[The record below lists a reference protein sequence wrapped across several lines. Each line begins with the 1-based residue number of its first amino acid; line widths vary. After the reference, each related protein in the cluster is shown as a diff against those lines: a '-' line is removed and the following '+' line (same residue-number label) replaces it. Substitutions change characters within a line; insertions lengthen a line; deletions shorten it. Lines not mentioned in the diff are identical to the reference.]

1 MDEVAKDQKEK
12 ALRFLNLCS
21 GRFGSEPKADHQI
34 AAELGFESP
43 AMLYKQLELDGS
55 PVCGV
60 CGQLYPSPEHRE
72 EHKGKPKKRQT
83 TLGSGRRVRL
93 PNARD
98 AESLF
103 HEALEQLKLSVYFV
117 GFEEGWLEG
126 NVEEGQFKGKHFI
139 THFVDRDS
147 SEIAW
152 REEFTEEEWRELC
165 ERHGTDPSRDQVTL
179 SVGEVGPE
187 GGVGR
192 APSERLT
199 ALIAVYV
206 LAGQSLTPLI
216 EALHYEPDSAD
227 GEKLNAKVDEL
238 QEAAKHLA
246 ARVRGGVVER
256 GKGVTEFTLE
266 EHFAAWLI
274 RDLNKEGVTSDEEVH
289 EQLKKRFAGYLDR
302 LTLEEISRLRGLGL
316 GPPE

>member
-1 MDEVAKDQKEK
+1 MDKATKDREEK
-12 ALRFLNLCS
+12 ARRFLRFYVLRSQAKLTD
-21 GRFGSEPKADHQI
+21 GEI
-34 AAELGFESP
+34 ANDLGFASP
-43 AMLYKQLELDGS
+43 ATLYLQLELDGS

-60 CGQLYPSPEHRE
+60 CGLLYPDRDHRE
-72 EHKGKPKKRQT
+72 EHKDKRKKRQT
-83 TLGSGRRVRL
+83 TLGSGRRVKL
-93 PNARD
+93 PDARA

-103 HEALEQLKLSVYFV
+103 HEVLEQLKLSVYFV

-126 NVEEGQFKGKHFI
+126 NVEKGQLKGKHFI

-147 SEIAW
+147 SEVAW

-165 ERHGTDPSRDQVTL
+165 ELHGTDPGRDQVTL

-199 ALIAVYV
+199 ALIAVYA
-206 LAGQSLTPLI
+206 LAGRSLTPLI
-216 EALHYEPDSAD
+216 EALHYEPDSA
-227 GEKLNAKVDEL
+227 ARDEL
-238 QEAAKHLA
+238 ATNVDKLHKEAKHLA
-246 ARVRGGVVER
+246 ARVRGGVVES
-256 GKGVTEFTLE
+256 GKGVTEFPLR

-274 RDLNKEGVTSDEEVH
+274 RDLYEEGITSDEEVR
-289 EQLKKRFAGYLDR
+289 EQLKKRFAGYLDW
-302 LTLEEISRLRGLGL
+302 LTPKEISRLRGLRL